1 MSKVWKCPKVTVP
14 DYFRDMTQRE
24 HILIGGA
31 TGSGKSVALETFIF
45 TLLEK
50 APHQAMLV
58 LIDPKGVELIQFA
71 DMPHTL
77 IHATEMEDINKA
89 LLWME
94 REMDVRYERMAQKGQ
109 KKSEMGDIYIIID
122 EYACIG
128 GKRGMASKSA
138 LNALARIAFKGRASN
153 IHIVACT
160 QRPTREVIDGLIADN
175 FSTVLALRTKDSQ
188 GSRNLI
194 GTKGCEDLPLY
205 GKAYY
210 DTPTAKGLQMVDV
223 PKVSEEVMETM
234 LNFWREQV

>member
-1 MSKVWKCPKVTVP
+1 MSNVWRCPKVTVP
-14 DYFRDMTQRE
+14 EYFRDMTKRE

-45 TLLEK
+45 TLLEN
-50 APHQAMLV
+50 APHEAMLV

-71 DMPHTL
+71 NLPHTL
-77 IHATEMEDINKA
+77 IHATEIEAINNA

-94 REMDVRYERMAQKGQ
+94 REMDARYTRMAENGQ
-109 KKSEMGDIYIIID
+109 KKSDKGDIYIIID
-122 EYACIG
+122 EYACVG
-128 GKRGMASKSA
+128 GKRGMASKRA
-138 LNALARIAFKGRASN
+138 MDALARIAFKGRASN

-175 FSTVLALRTKDSQ
+175 FSTVLALRTKDGQ

-194 GTKGCEDLPLY
+194 GTRGCEDLPLY

-210 DTPTAKGLQMVDV
+210 DTPPAKDLQLVDV
-223 PKVSEEVMETM
+223 PKVSEETMKQMIDLWME
-234 LNFWREQV
+234 QK